1 MNRSSG
7 QWVSLIH
14 YPQPIKTSQIKN
26 KVDAL
31 YLLQI
36 RKLGEKY
43 QAATLLIDI
52 FLYLHDAIGYKTTT
66 LASLFLSVFCGTKI
80 GERLSLSTCP
90 KFSTFSF
97 FFLRDINIFDLI
109 MHLAFENCIILLY
122 SMNVK
127 SGDLFRL
134 VKLSQ

>member
-14 YPQPIKTSQIKN
+14 YTQPIKTSQIKN

-36 RKLGEKY
+36 RNLGEKY

-52 FLYLHDAIGYKTTT
+52 FLYLHDAIGYKTTS
-66 LASLFLSVFCGTKI
+66 LASLFLSVFSGTKI
-80 GERLSLSTCP
+80 GERHSLSTCP
-90 KFSTFSF
+90 KFSTFSKF
-97 FFLRDINIFDLI
+97 FFFFFEGHQHFRFDNASCMREL
-109 MHLAFENCIILLY
+109 HNSPLLY
-122 SMNVK
+122 VCE
-127 SGDLFRL
+127 RWRPI
-134 VKLSQ
+134 